1 MNSIRNRLCPKC
13 RAGFSLIEAIVVV
26 AIIMTLA
33 TSVAMIQFQAT
44 TELLDADAALTQ
56 VVGQLRLARQVA
68 IDQRRNVQLQFIST
82 NNVQIIRQDDS
93 TNTTTVADVT
103 LPAGYAF
110 GFPSGAGDT
119 PDGFGNSAAVDLGG
133 GTTGLFLADGT
144 FVDGSNAIVNGTVFT
159 MGPTAATARAVTLSG
174 ATGRVKQYAWRNSTW
189 EQL

>member
-1 MNSIRNRLCPKC
+1 MNSKRNRLCAKC

-26 AIIMTLA
+26 AIIMILA

-56 VVGQLRLARQVA
+56 VVGQLRLARQIA

-93 TNTTTVADVT
+93 TNTTTIADVT
-103 LPAGYAF
+103 LPSGYSF
-110 GFPSGAGDT
+110 GFPSGSGDT

-133 GTTGLFLADGT
+133 GTTGLFMADGT
-144 FVDGSNAIVNGTVFT
+144 FVDGSNALVNGTVFT
-159 MGPTAATARAVTLSG
+159 MGPTVATARAVTLSG
-174 ATGRVKQYAWRNSTW
+174 ATGRVKQYAWRNSAW